1 MYVLDATYW
10 RKIGE
15 GEIANTLK
23 AMEELNTNVAKN
35 VIIFVGDGMSLPT
48 VTAGRIYRAQQEA
61 RNAGKEEVNGEE
73 SFLTFEKFP
82 HAGLSKVIIVSTI
95 VLSKSNGQ
103 NYKDSL
109 YKIRHISQ
117 FPVQ

>member
-1 MYVLDATYW
+1 MQLGRDAI
-10 RKIGE
+10 RESLE
-15 GEIANTLK
+15 GSADI
-23 AMEELNTNVAKN
+23 NTNVAKN

-82 HAGLSKVIIVSTI
+82 HAGLSKVIFAFTTV
-95 VLSKSNGQ
+95 
-103 NYKDSL
+103 
-109 YKIRHISQ
+109 
-117 FPVQ
+117 